1 MSESAAPPLPL
12 IEPLPS
18 GASAV
23 VAFERLA
30 PLPHVVFF
38 DSAARDP
45 RLGRYSFV
53 AADPFAWIEC
63 PADGSDALA
72 AVEELW
78 KQFTPH
84 AATHAGLPPF
94 QGGLAGLLSYD
105 LNRSLERVPAPRFE
119 DLQTPA
125 LAVGAYDVVVAF
137 DHVEHRAWLI
147 SQGLPEIEPRAR
159 RERAEARLAEFKR
172 LLFGNFPSPPPA
184 SAHAEKPGS
193 GSPQTELSLEQ
204 LAPQFDMPMLGVSS
218 NMSAAAY
225 REMVRRG
232 VEYIHAGDVFQV
244 NLSQRLLHAA
254 TSSSRDLYLRLRERN
269 PAPYAGY
276 FDLGEWQICSA
287 SPECF
292 LTVRDRQVETRPI
305 KGTRGRSPIPEAD
318 LFAGD
323 DLESSEKDRA
333 ENVMIVDLM
342 RNDLSRVC
350 TAESVHIEQLC
361 RLETYAFVKHLV
373 SVVRGE
379 LRPECSPLDLL
390 RASFP
395 GGSITGAP
403 KVRAMEII
411 AELEPTARG
420 PYCGSLMYLGF
431 DGAMDASIL
440 IRTITAGRGWWQ
452 LPVGGGIVAQ
462 SDPDDEY
469 RETWH
474 KARGMLKALV

>member
-1 MSESAAPPLPL
+1 MSGSASPPLPL

-30 PLPHVVFF
+30 ALPHVVFF

-53 AADPFAWIEC
+53 AADPFAWIEL
-63 PADGSDALA
+63 PADGTDALTA
-72 AVEELW
+72 IEELW
-78 KQFTPH
+78 KQFAPH
-84 AATHAGLPPF
+84 AAAHANLPPF

-105 LNRSLERVPAPRFE
+105 LNRSLERVRAPRFE
-119 DLQTPA
+119 DLQTPS

-147 SQGLPEIEPRAR
+147 SQGLPEIEPQAR

-172 LLFGNFPSPPPA
+172 LLFGNLPSPPA
-184 SAHAEKPGS
+184 SAHAGKPGS
-193 GSPQTELSLEQ
+193 DSPQAEVSLEQ
-204 LAPQFDMPMLGVSS
+204 LAPQFAMPMLGVTS

-225 REMVRRG
+225 RDMVRRG

-254 TSSSRDLYLRLRERN
+254 TSSSIDLYLRLRERN

-350 TAESVHIEQLC
+350 TADSVHIEQLC

-411 AELEPTARG
+411 TELEPTARG